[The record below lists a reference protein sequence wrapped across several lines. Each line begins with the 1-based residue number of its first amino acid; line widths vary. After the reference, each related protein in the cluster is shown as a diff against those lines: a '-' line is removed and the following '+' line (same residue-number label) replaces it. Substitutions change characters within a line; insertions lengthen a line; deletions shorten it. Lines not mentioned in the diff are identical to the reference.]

1 MRKTKMSDKGSKVWT
16 AGIVVV
22 CFTLVISALIS
33 AVFFTK
39 PSELSLKKF
48 FVNNKKTIFQR

>member
-1 MRKTKMSDKGSKVWT
+1 MSDKGSKVWT